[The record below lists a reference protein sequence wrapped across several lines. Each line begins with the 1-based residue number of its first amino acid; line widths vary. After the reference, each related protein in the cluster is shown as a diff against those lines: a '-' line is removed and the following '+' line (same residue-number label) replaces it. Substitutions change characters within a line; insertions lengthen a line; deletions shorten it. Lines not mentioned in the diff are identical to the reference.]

1 VVDGSDIESKQ
12 AAQNVLYIC
21 LDQALKLL
29 HPFMPFVTEELY
41 QRLPRRPND
50 STPTIMMTSFPEAV
64 SAWDNSKAGSD
75 FEFINGVVAA
85 ARSLAAEYNLKD
97 FTIYVQNPKETEL
110 LKHQVDTMK
119 SLIRNCAVLEIL
131 EPSTAAP
138 EGCTLN
144 TFKETKI
151 YLLVKGKVDLEK
163 EVAKLQKKYDKLNA
177 LAAEIKKRQSAE
189 SYALNVKEEV
199 KQADSTKLSG
209 LEAELSA
216 LSSTMEL
223 FSRMMIE

>member
-1 VVDGSDIESKQ
+1 
-12 AAQNVLYIC
+12 
-21 LDQALKLL
+21 
-29 HPFMPFVTEELY
+29 MPFVTEELY

-50 STPTIMMTSFPEAV
+50 ATPTIMLTSFPESV
-64 SAWDNSKAGSD
+64 PAWDNSKAGTD
-75 FEFINGVVAA
+75 FEFINGVVAG
-85 ARSLAAEYNLKD
+85 ARSLASEYNLKD
-97 FTIYVQNPKETEL
+97 FTIYVQNPKETDL

-119 SLIRNCAVLEIL
+119 SLIRNCAVLEVL
-131 EPSTAAP
+131 DPNATSP
-138 EGCTLN
+138 QGCTLN

-163 EVAKLQKKYDKLNA
+163 EVAKLQKKYDKLDA
-177 LAAEIKKRQSAE
+177 LAADIKKRQSAE

-199 KQADSTKLSG
+199 KLADSTKLSG

-223 FSRMMIE
+223 FSKMMVE